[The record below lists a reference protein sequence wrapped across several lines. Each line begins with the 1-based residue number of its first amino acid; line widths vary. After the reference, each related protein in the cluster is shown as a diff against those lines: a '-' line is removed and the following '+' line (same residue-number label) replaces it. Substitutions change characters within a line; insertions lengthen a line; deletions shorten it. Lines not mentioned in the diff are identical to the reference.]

1 MTGKILTYVLFIL
14 IPIVAL
20 IVYFSILNQ
29 FFTECKEEIAGSK
42 LFVLG
47 SLEKCVSL
55 CWSKHNFGQDIFSD
69 DCFIVS
75 VKSSNMI
82 KRSDMENFFESMT
95 KIYFDV
101 LEPDKTY
108 KIKIRYNS
116 TGKEIS
122 LILLEI

>member
-1 MTGKILTYVLFIL
+1 
-14 IPIVAL
+14 
-20 IVYFSILNQ
+20 
-29 FFTECKEEIAGSK
+29 
-42 LFVLG
+42 
-47 SLEKCVSL
+47 
-55 CWSKHNFGQDIFSD
+55 
-69 DCFIVS
+69 
-75 VKSSNMI
+75 MI